1 VRAQFDDAPAMQH
14 GDAIRIAHRWRP
26 VGNEDVVRPRN
37 YIAQVLKNF
46 VFSVGVD
53 ARERVVKDQNPG
65 LRMSARAIA
74 VRCFCP
80 PESVMPR
87 SPTMV
92 S

>member
-1 VRAQFDDAPAMQH
+1 MRSAWRTVETRCE
-14 GDAIRIAHRWRP
+14 IRIA
-26 VGNEDVVRPRN
+26 VRPR
-37 YIAQVLKNF
+37 ITPV
-46 VFSVGVD
+46 
-53 ARERVVKDQNPG
+53 RP
-65 LRMSARAIA
+65 LRMRSSVSVSTLDSASSRIRMRGSRSSARAIA